1 MSQENVELHY
11 QAMDAFNRRDLGAY
25 LALVDEDVEAIP
37 RAVAMEG
44 GDNYHGHDG
53 VRRWWKDLFDVF
65 PDFTVEV
72 VEAHDLGDVTLTL
85 LRQRARGAGSDT
97 PTEES
102 TWNVARWLR
111 GRCVWWRTFDA
122 RADALEAVGLSE
134 QDAHQ
139 DVP

>member
-1 MSQENVELHY
+1 MSQENVELFRRG
-11 QAMDAFNRRDLGAY
+11 ADAFNRRDLDAY
-25 LALVDEDVEAIP
+25 LVVMDDDVEVIP

-72 VEAHDLGDVTLTL
+72 VEAHDLGDVTLAL
-85 LRQRARGAGSDT
+85 LCQRARGAGSDT

-102 TWNVARWLR
+102 PWNAARWRR
-111 GRCVWWRTFDA
+111 GKCVWWRTCDTRPEALDA
-122 RADALEAVGLSE
+122 AGLSE
-134 QDAHQ
+134 QDAHA
-139 DVP
+139 DS